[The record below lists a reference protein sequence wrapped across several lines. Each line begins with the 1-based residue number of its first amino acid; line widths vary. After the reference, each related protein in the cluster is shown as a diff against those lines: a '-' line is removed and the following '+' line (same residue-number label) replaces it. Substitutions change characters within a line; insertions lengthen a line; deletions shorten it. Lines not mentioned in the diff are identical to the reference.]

1 MKEGFSKNALVRKGK
16 QLAFLLRH
24 DKEAFKNGKINE
36 QGWRRVDELLL
47 LGFTKPLLE
56 EIVETNNKKRY
67 EFSTDHTLIRA
78 RQGHSIPVDVE
89 FERKNPPRY
98 LYHGTTI
105 AARESIITEGIKN
118 MNRLYVHLS
127 DNVEAALEVG
137 RRHGGTVVVF
147 QIDTENMAAEG
158 HEFFL
163 SRNNVWLTK
172 HVEPKYICEMHR

>member
-1 MKEGFSKNALVRKGK
+1 MKEGFSKRVLVRTGK

-24 DKEAFKNGKINE
+24 DTDAFEKGKIDK
-36 QGWRRVDELLL
+36 QGWRRVDELLE
-47 LGFTKPLLE
+47 LGFSKPLLE

-67 EFSTDHTLIRA
+67 EFNADSTKIRA

-118 MNRLYVHLS
+118 MNSERCL
-127 DNVEAALEVG
+127 
-137 RRHGGTVVVF
+137 
-147 QIDTENMAAEG
+147 
-158 HEFFL
+158 
-163 SRNNVWLTK
+163 
-172 HVEPKYICEMHR
+172 